1 MFGLLSHAKNW
12 QLPTTPAE
20 LRVPRPRFLTLFRR
34 EDHTVANEGWSP
46 GEPLTEQLEVINAE
60 QLEEYRRSKGLSE

>member
-1 MFGLLSHAKNW
+1 M
-12 QLPTTPAE
+12 
-20 LRVPRPRFLTLFRR
+20 PRPRLFTLGKQ
-34 EDHTVANEGWSP
+34 EDRTVANEGWSP